1 MTYTLYKMSAPGWEL
16 DFYTEE
22 EARVRLLTHICDQCR
37 AEYGIDNTSD
47 VGSILSTPCGLEFD
61 IEDDELT
68 DKWDDRAAELTEVD
82 CGTTNTL
89 VGVNANS
96 KVYAFEWCWC
106 VYESGFEVESLH
118 HTKRGAYLA
127 MRKTLLERYVAD
139 SNAFRPRQWRDHK
152 PLDSQRWRVREIEV
166 KN

>member
-1 MTYTLYKMSAPGWEL
+1 MFKLIKMSAPGFETRFDKL
-16 DFYTEE
+16 SD
-22 EARVRLLTHICDQCR
+22 ARVQLLTHICSQCV
-37 AEYGIDNTSD
+37 AEYGIDDTSD

-68 DKWDDRAAELTEVD
+68 DKWNNRAVELTEVD
-82 CGTTNTL
+82 YGTNNML
-89 VGVNANS
+89 VGVKPNS

-127 MRKTLLERYVAD
+127 MRKTLLERYIAD